1 MFETVPWWMWIVGFL
16 LLLGPLV
23 TLHELGHY
31 LIGRIFG
38 VKADAFSIGFGPEIA
53 GFTDRRGTRWKL
65 SVLPLGG
72 YVQFAGD
79 MNPASQ
85 PNEDWLRLPREE
97 REKTFQAKP
106 LWQRALIVAA
116 GPLTNFLIAIAIL
129 AAFNFAYGR
138 VVSEPNVVGFERVSD
153 AKAAGVRL
161 GDKIRAIDGDRIET
175 FLDVPEHIAP
185 NPGRTVML
193 TLERGGRSLQ
203 LPVRLNSQIQS
214 DRFGNK
220 STIGDLGI
228 DFVVPI
234 VGGFAKTSPARR
246 AGLEI
251 GDRITTL
258 DGRAVRSFREI
269 ADFVQARPGRTVRVE
284 VTRHGRPY
292 VFPVTLADALQ
303 QDSAGRKV
311 HIGLLGIAPSAG
323 EIVPVGPG
331 EAIVLG
337 VEQTGDTVR
346 LMVQGVWQIVTG
358 RRSVDELGGP
368 IKIAK
373 FSGEQLS
380 LGWRNFVG
388 FAALISIN
396 LAFINLL
403 PIPALDGGHLAFY
416 AAEAIRRKPASPRSQ
431 EWAFRTGIAFVLAL
445 MLFVTINDIVS
456 LPIFGS

>member
-1 MFETVPWWMWIVGFL
+1 MWIAGFL
-16 LLLGPLV
+16 LVLGPLV

-31 LIGRIFG
+31 FVGRIFG
-38 VKADAFSIGFGPEIA
+38 VKADAFSVGFGQEIA
-53 GFTDRRGTRWKL
+53 GFTDKRGTRWKL

-85 PNEDWLRLPREE
+85 PSEDWLNLPREE
-97 REKTFQAKP
+97 RERTFQAKP

-129 AAFNFAYGR
+129 AAFNFAYGKI
-138 VVSEPNVVGFERVSD
+138 VSEPNVVGFEQASD

-161 GDKIRAIDGDRIET
+161 GDRIVAVDGDRVES
-175 FLDVPEHIAP
+175 FLDIPEHVAP
-185 NPGRTVML
+185 YPGRTVTL
-193 TLERGGRSLQ
+193 TVERDGRSLQ
-203 LPVRLNSQIQS
+203 LPVRLSSRIQN

-220 STIGDLGI
+220 STIGDLGV

-234 VGGFAKTSPARR
+234 VGGFAKTSPARG
-246 AGLEI
+246 AGVEI
-251 GDRITTL
+251 GDRITVL
-258 DGRAVRSFREI
+258 DGRAVRSFRDI
-269 ADFVQARPGRTVRVE
+269 ADFVQARPGQTIRIEVE
-284 VTRHGRPY
+284 RQGRQY
-292 VFPVTLADALQ
+292 AFPVKLASSMQ
-303 QDSAGRKV
+303 RDSAGRAV
-311 HIGLLGIAPSAG
+311 RIGLLGIAPSPG
-323 EIVPVGPG
+323 EILPVGPG

-416 AAEAIRRKPASPRSQ
+416 AAEAVRRKPASPRSQ